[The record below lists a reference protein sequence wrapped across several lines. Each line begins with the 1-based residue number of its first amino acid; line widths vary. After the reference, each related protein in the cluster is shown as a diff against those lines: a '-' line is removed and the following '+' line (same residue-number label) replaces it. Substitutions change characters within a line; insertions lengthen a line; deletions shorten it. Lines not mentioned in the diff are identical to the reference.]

1 MSIYLERKTF
11 IGKLPELLDEGIF
24 TACSKEMLNY
34 DAGMNFLGALGE
46 HPNHQL
52 SDRNVKIFCAWD
64 GEVSQPLKWD
74 DVGVKRQ
81 PNILYDYNGSGE
93 HFQNNDPRYLLPIGS
108 NGLLLNKIEFLD
120 SEAEKDFWLS
130 RQNFLA
136 KLFFKLKS
144 RKRQDDWIRQKTI
157 ELNAALSKEP
167 KQISVNAPEMH
178 GGHMAG

>member
-1 MSIYLERKTF
+1 M
-11 IGKLPELLDEGIF
+11 
-24 TACSKEMLNY
+24 
-34 DAGMNFLGALGE
+34 
-46 HPNHQL
+46 
-52 SDRNVKIFCAWD
+52 
-64 GEVSQPLKWD
+64 
-74 DVGVKRQ
+74 GVKRQ

-144 RKRQDDWIRQKTI
+144 RKRQDDWTRQKTM

-167 KQISVNAPEMH
+167 KKISVRAPGTH
-178 GGHMAG
+178 GGHVAG